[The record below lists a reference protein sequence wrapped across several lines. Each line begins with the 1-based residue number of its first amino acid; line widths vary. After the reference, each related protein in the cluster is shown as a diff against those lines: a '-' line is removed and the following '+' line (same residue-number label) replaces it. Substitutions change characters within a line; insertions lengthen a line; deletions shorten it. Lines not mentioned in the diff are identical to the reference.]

1 MMKQLG
7 WKIAASTLVL
17 GLTMVGCSPLSRTS
31 SPAIASAN
39 APAAGEQ
46 AAALFARAHAD
57 AAKQDYA
64 SALSF
69 AEQAVE
75 ASPRDVA
82 YRMVLAD
89 LYLKN
94 GRFASAEAAF
104 RDVLTLNPD
113 NQRAALSLALAQ
125 IANGRSGAAVATL
138 DAIAY
143 PHAPGDVGLAY
154 ALAGQ
159 PERAIA
165 MIEPAAR
172 SEGATARVRQNLAL
186 SYALAGD
193 WERARVTAAQD
204 VSPAE
209 LPSRMEQWAALASSG
224 ATNLRVAKLLGVV
237 PVQDG
242 GMPIRLALASETPTE
257 QAFAEA
263 APVPAEAPQQ
273 AQASSFADAAQ
284 ATAQSEPQAEVHYA
298 AAVQSLVEAQLA
310 VAAPLAEVPVPTFEP
325 KAKTVRLPA
334 KFGTSS
340 RNTKPSRYV
349 VQIGAFSTANA
360 TERAWQAA
368 ERRYGFIS
376 QREPLTTTISIPSKG
391 EFHRLAISGFDHRG
405 EAAAV
410 CASIKAKGG
419 ACFVRVN
426 AGDAPVRWASRS
438 ARNG

>member
-7 WKIAASTLVL
+7 FKIATSTLVL

-39 APAAGEQ
+39 APASGEQ

-57 AAKQDYA
+57 AAKQEYA
-64 SALSF
+64 SALTY
-69 AEQAVE
+69 AEQAVQ

-104 RDVLTLNPD
+104 KDVLTLNPD
-113 NQRAALSLALAQ
+113 NQRASLSLALTQ
-125 IANGRSGAAVATL
+125 IANGRGAAAVGTL
-138 DAIAY
+138 DGIAY

-159 PERAIA
+159 PERAVA
-165 MIEPAAR
+165 MIEPVAR
-172 SEGATARVRQNLAL
+172 AEGATARVRQNLAL

-209 LPSRMEQWAALASSG
+209 LPARMEQWAALASSG
-224 ATNLRVAKLLGVV
+224 ATNLRVANLLGVTPV
-237 PVQDG
+237 PDG
-242 GMPIRLALASETPTE
+242 GMPIHLALSSEAPAGY
-257 QAFAEA
+257 AFASAAAVPVEA
-263 APVPAEAPQQ
+263 VEP
-273 AQASSFADAAQ
+273 AQATSFADAAP
-284 ATAQSEPQAEVHYA
+284 ATLRTEAPAEVHYA
-298 AAVQSLVEAQLA
+298 AAVQSLVVAQPA
-310 VAAPLAEVPVPTFEP
+310 VAAPIAEAPVPTFQP
-325 KAKTVRLPA
+325 RAKSVSASGKLGSA
-334 KFGTSS
+334 S
-340 RNTKPSRYV
+340 RSTKQGRYV
-349 VQIGAFSTANA
+349 VQIGAFSTASA
-360 TERAWQAA
+360 TERAWQVA

-376 QREPLTTTISIPSKG
+376 EREPLTTTISIPGRG
-391 EFHRLAISGFDHRG
+391 EFHRLAISGFDQRG
-405 EAAAV
+405 DAAAV

-438 ARNG
+438 ARNV